1 MINPLKMVIF
11 HSYVSLPEGTFVSHA
26 MPSKSSMT
34 KILKAIDMKHYEAM
48 LHDEHHLKENNTF

>member
-1 MINPLKMVIF
+1 MVIF